1 MPPAPAGVRDAWTR
15 RRESPDAV
23 KYLDAVRETK
33 LVQQLVAGSVEVEWV
48 PAHLVSD
55 DPDNVICAL

>member
-1 MPPAPAGVRDAWTR
+1 
-15 RRESPDAV
+15 V